1 MTSIDGALIVD
12 QNGKCYGF
20 GMILD
25 GSKTEKDKELV
36 LVNKDRELLF
46 QMGRVP
52 QSVIARVGSRI
63 LERRALGQ
71 YVKGL
76 SDVYA
81 EAFADIQ
88 MVLLTGL
95 TYKAYLEG
103 FVNEENIDVDRWAS
117 QFEDSARISMV
128 TFALR
133 ITGVW
138 NTSDGEAALDE
149 HSSETQKRL
158 QQMIEEQIDLVKSSI
173 SYEEKEEI
181 NQYYGVARSFADTG
195 DYKLDDIEE
204 LWREKGSLSSNNMQY
219 YINEQ
224 LLLYLEECI
233 KKSVDRYQDTDNRG
247 KLRNTIKIISD
258 FENVEDVFSTI
269 CNEIESYKKTVFG
282 LSS

>member
-1 MTSIDGALIVD
+1 
-12 QNGKCYGF
+12 
-20 GMILD
+20 
-25 GSKTEKDKELV
+25 
-36 LVNKDRELLF
+36 
-46 QMGRVP
+46 
-52 QSVIARVGSRI
+52 
-63 LERRALGQ
+63 
-71 YVKGL
+71 
-76 SDVYA
+76 
-81 EAFADIQ
+81 
-88 MVLLTGL
+88 
-95 TYKAYLEG
+95 
-103 FVNEENIDVDRWAS
+103 
-117 QFEDSARISMV
+117 
-128 TFALR
+128 
-133 ITGVW
+133 
-138 NTSDGEAALDE
+138 
-149 HSSETQKRL
+149 
-158 QQMIEEQIDLVKSSI
+158 MIEEQIDLVKSSI